1 MAEEIPTGRLRRLG
15 RVVGLGPQL
24 GAAMVLGE
32 GRRRAAADRMMHTLS
47 ELKGGSMKVGQI
59 LAQVADAGLPDEIA
73 ERLGG
78 LFDEAR
84 TMDWE
89 QVYPVL
95 AAELPDHLDEL
106 DGIEHEPFAAASLG
120 QVHRAVLHD
129 GAVVAVKIQ
138 YPHVAHALRQDL
150 ANLRQLA
157 HMGTGAGL
165 VIDVA
170 AQVSALSDALL
181 SELDYSQEL
190 ASLEAMR
197 ALLEPWP
204 GLVVPAPVP
213 RLCSPRVLTAAYLD
227 GPTLHHACDGGP
239 PEHGEALAH
248 LLVKAVLV
256 PLLRGHRLNADA
268 HPGNFVV
275 LPGPALG
282 LLDFG
287 CVRELP
293 ADVVEGL
300 RSFLAALLA
309 DPGCD
314 VVPALRAMGFQ
325 MDPGSRRVNHIA
337 GFLRD
342 QLAPLFTGP
351 YDFSQDHTLH
361 ALGAYKQ
368 RHPLNAMTMVPSP
381 PLIHLFRA
389 LLGLL
394 HGLRMLGGTVDLR
407 PTVASLTHP

>member
-1 MAEEIPTGRLRRLG
+1 MGEEIPTGRLRRLG

-24 GAAMVLGE
+24 GAAMLLGE
-32 GRRRAAADRMMHTLS
+32 GRRRAVADRMMHTLG

-59 LAQVADAGLPDEIA
+59 IAQVADAGLPDEIA

-138 YPHVAHALRQDL
+138 YPHVAQALVQDI

-157 HMGTGAGL
+157 HMGTGAGM

-181 SELDYSQEL
+181 SELDYGQEL
-190 ASLEAMR
+190 AALEAMR
-197 ALLEPWP
+197 ALLVPWP

-213 RLCSPRVLTAAYLD
+213 ALCSQRVLTAAYLD
-227 GPTLHHACDGGP
+227 GPTLHHACEEGVD
-239 PEHGEALAH
+239 EHAEALAH
-248 LLVKAVLV
+248 LLVQAVLA
-256 PLLRGHRLNADA
+256 PLLHGRRLNADA

-275 LPGPALG
+275 LPGPSLG

-287 CVRELP
+287 CVREVP
-293 ADVVEGL
+293 TDMVEGL
-300 RSFLAALLA
+300 RSFLAAVLE

-314 VVPALRAMGFQ
+314 VVPSLQAMGFQ
-325 MDPGSRRVNHIA
+325 MDPASRRVRHIA
-337 GFLRD
+337 AFLRD

-351 YDFSQDHTLH
+351 HDFSQDHTLYE
-361 ALGAYKQ
+361 LGAYKQ
-368 RHPLNAMTMVPSP
+368 RHPLHAMTMVPSAP
-381 PLIHLFRA
+381 MIHVFRA

-394 HGLRMLGGTVDLR
+394 HGLRALGVTVDLR
-407 PTVASLTHP
+407 PTVEGLLRT